1 MAFTNA
7 KDDCLVKLC
16 NNKNPEA
23 ETSKTAVERSVWEEK
38 AKKWRR
44 TSATGFCKEETS
56 FGGARFF
63 VANEVATA
71 IVYKISK
78 RKKKKKANW
87 LDPIDGSLWAFGNTN
102 ADETVVVLSSLSS
115 LGPDVCCS
123 CNAYSRSHITSL
135 MAGLL
140 DPSSCRHFS
149 AVSLNFLNELGL
161 IIPFIEGST
170 ISSIIPFFLHLIA
183 QSAKFICSLG
193 SCVSMA
199 GLALRTS
206 RRTTPNE

>member
-63 VANEVATA
+63 VPNEVATA
-71 IVYKISK
+71 IEVEKENKQRRFRDIRSVALMLLHKTCPSPSY
-78 RKKKKKANW
+78 NY
-87 LDPIDGSLWAFGNTN
+87 
-102 ADETVVVLSSLSS
+102 
-115 LGPDVCCS
+115 
-123 CNAYSRSHITSL
+123 AY
-135 MAGLL
+135 
-140 DPSSCRHFS
+140 
-149 AVSLNFLNELGL
+149 
-161 IIPFIEGST
+161 
-170 ISSIIPFFLHLIA
+170 
-183 QSAKFICSLG
+183 
-193 SCVSMA
+193 
-199 GLALRTS
+199 LRMV
-206 RRTTPNE
+206 EI